1 MRTHTH
7 LLIPTQGGNTLT
19 LINTYLVRTSS
30 HNLFS
35 SLQSSP
41 EYLQDLLGG
50 LPLLA
55 EGRVQGLRRQQL
67 LGTGGHLVHLLVQ
80 QAVLPAQVPTALGL
94 AGQVLLEG
102 RPMNR
107 QSGVC
112 EVSEPQGEVVL
123 VLFYLSP
130 LSRRVDPLVQSE

>member
-1 MRTHTH
+1 M
-7 LLIPTQGGNTLT
+7 
-19 LINTYLVRTSS
+19 RTSS

-112 EVSEPQGEVVL
+112 SEVSEPQGEVVL
-123 VLFYLSP
+123 VLLYPSP